1 MKKILLALGLMATSA
16 MTLANPIVGV
26 WQTYENGQAKAQVQI
41 TQNGNSFS
49 GKVACGNTQKA
60 KSYKNKQVL
69 FDIKPQGGN
78 KYKGGVKDPRWGFLP
93 SVEANIT
100 VNGNSLTVS
109 TKLKG
114 SQTWKKV
121 DSVSCK

>member
-1 MKKILLALGLMATSA
+1 MKKILMALGLMATSA

-26 WQTYENGQAKAQVQI
+26 WQTYEDGQAKAQVQI

-49 GKVACGNTQKA
+49 GKIACGNTKKA
-60 KSYKNKQVL
+60 KEYVGNQVL
-69 FDIKPQGGN
+69 LNVKATSGN
-78 KYKGGVKDPRWGFLP
+78 KYTGKAKHPSWGFLP
-93 SVEANIT
+93 AVDANIT